1 MMKFYLLEEILDLV
15 EPNLEKK
22 RRKKRKQSD
31 TKSLRS
37 LGNIN
42 ANYFK
47 WKTVRRSRNRTRD
60 LLVRIYVL
68 YRVIRVL

>member
-47 WKTVRRSRNRTRD
+47 
-60 LLVRIYVL
+60 
-68 YRVIRVL
+68 